1 MLQLLVVIIVH
12 HLIILTIASTVYS
25 QAKELLIIL
34 TIMSALQKKQ
44 TSINYTKAKTKF
56 CLRLHYNGGS
66 YLFVN
71 EEKIYKFKADNEMST
86 FLLNFVEE
94 EYLKNL
100 VLLNLEKYL
109 LKEMCMFFQSI
120 TMLLINLTYQT
131 FKSI

>member
-1 MLQLLVVIIVH
+1 
-12 HLIILTIASTVYS
+12 
-25 QAKELLIIL
+25 
-34 TIMSALQKKQ
+34 MSALQKKQ

-120 TMLLINLTYQT
+120 TMLLINLIYQT
-131 FKSI
+131 LKSI